1 MNMNE
6 AIEIIQHA
14 FGHLIYDETEEGFE
28 TKPLLYFPSIS
39 IAVFEAKSELEEK
52 TIEKMLVSARK
63 KDPSLNTIR
72 PIFINTEQADF
83 NVGDVIQD
91 ILFEGRFEPG
101 V

>member
-6 AIEIIQHA
+6 AVEIIQHA
-14 FGHLIYDETEEGFE
+14 FGHLINDETEEVFE
-28 TKPLLYFPSIS
+28 IEPLLYFPSIS
-39 IAVFEAKSELEEK
+39 VALFEAQSELEEK
-52 TIEKMLVSARK
+52 TIEKMLETTRK
-63 KDPSLNTIR
+63 KGSTLNIK
-72 PIFINTEQADF
+72 PIFINTEQPNF

>member
-14 FGHLIYDETEEGFE
+14 FGHLIYDETEEEFE
-28 TKPLLYFPSIS
+28 IEPLLYFPSIS
-39 IAVFEAKSELEEK
+39 IAVFEAKSEIEEK
-52 TIEKMLVSARK
+52 AIEKMLVSAK
-63 KDPSLNTIR
+63 KKNPTLNTT
-72 PIFINTEQADF
+72 PIFINTEQANF

-91 ILFEGRFEPG
+91 ILLEGRFEPG